1 MHQQIWVGITD
12 TDRVIRYYDMLSDK
26 LRLKHQV
33 ISALLA
39 AIACGAAVPLLTR
52 PYPTTWG
59 RHTGLPLPPVVS

>member
-33 ISALLA
+33 I
-39 AIACGAAVPLLTR
+39 
-52 PYPTTWG
+52 
-59 RHTGLPLPPVVS
+59 